1 LGQCT
6 KRFTAHF
13 PCKDQS
19 IRRHEDDE
27 RASTDSAQ
35 RDSAFGCGLLTAQ
48 LGAQEQK
55 AAASK
60 SAPAAKKSSG
70 SAAATN
76 APPAAV
82 HGQELT
88 EADLSAFLDGL
99 VPQQIEKADIAGA
112 VIAVVKDGKVLFEK
126 GYGYSDAE

>member
-1 LGQCT
+1 MMNGHPRIL
-6 KRFTAHF
+6 R
-13 PCKDQS
+13 
-19 IRRHEDDE
+19 
-27 RASTDSAQ
+27 SAILLL
-35 RDSAFGCGLLTAQ
+35 AGCGLLAAQ

-99 VPQQIEKADIAGA
+99 VPQQIVKPDIVGV
-112 VIAVVKDGKVLFEK
+112 VIAVVKDGKFLFAIVH
-126 GYGYSDAE
+126 GF